1 MVNNFSV
8 DLVGLYI
15 NWDKTSLFIIHGKL
29 PTLKST
35 YKKPPFIRVA
45 FFSDVILVPNYHG
58 CKEEIINLIPHY
70 LIDIIYKTVKPSHL
84 EKLKIIRNVDKP
96 MFQAIVIFFWLNFDR
111 ANHSFLHPFCLGAN
125 RFLKNTTWSFEWGT
139 QSWVKMHRFNA
150 FSRNVNTINWKNF
163 PTHVEIY
170 KSEKIQEAF
179 WKDKTLAKGV

>member
-1 MVNNFSV
+1 MN
-8 DLVGLYI
+8 LRI
-15 NWDKTSLFIIHGKL
+15 
-29 PTLKST
+29 KSH
-35 YKKPPFIRVA
+35 PFIKVVI
-45 FFSDVILVPNYHG
+45 FSDVIFVSNYHG

-96 MFQAIVIFFWLNFDR
+96 MFQTIVIFFWLNFDR

-150 FSRNVNTINWKNF
+150 FSRNVNTINL
-163 PTHVEIY
+163 
-170 KSEKIQEAF
+170 KIVPHMLEYTTQR
-179 WKDKTLAKGV
+179 KLNKYSGDIKP

>member
-1 MVNNFSV
+1 MANFFMVNNFSV

-70 LIDIIYKTVKPSHL
+70 LIDIIYETIKPSHL
-84 EKLKIIRNVDKP
+84 KKLQIMQNVNKL
-96 MFQAIVIFFWLNFDR
+96 MFQVIFI
-111 ANHSFLHPFCLGAN
+111 
-125 RFLKNTTWSFEWGT
+125 
-139 QSWVKMHRFNA
+139 
-150 FSRNVNTINWKNF
+150 FS
-163 PTHVEIY
+163 
-170 KSEKIQEAF
+170 
-179 WKDKTLAKGV
+179 D